1 MNLSGLGVAM
11 ITPLTLS
18 GKVDYKAIPKIVNH
32 IVEGGAKYLV
42 LMGTTS
48 ESPTLLPQER
58 EKLINAITK
67 ENNGR
72 LPMVLGIGGN
82 DTYGVVKKIT
92 ATNLDVFEA
101 ILSVSPY
108 YNKPSQEGIYHHFK
122 HISLASPKPIIVY
135 NVPSRTSSDIE
146 VETFIRIA
154 NDCTNVIGIKEACG
168 DFNKIQQL
176 IKNSPDHIQIVS
188 GDDALTLP
196 MFFAGAVGCISVLG
210 NAMPNEIS
218 RMMAFAKQQD
228 LKKAYDLQY
237 QLLDMMG
244 LIFEEGNPTGIKALM
259 EFLGLS
265 TKTVRLPLMNASAI
279 LCDKIEQKLHQSVL

>member
-48 ESPTLLPQER
+48 ESPTLLPEER
-58 EKLINAITK
+58 EKLINVITK

-92 ATNLDVFEA
+92 ATNLDAFEA

-176 IKNSPDHIQIVS
+176 IKNSPGHIQIVS
-188 GDDALTLP
+188 GDDTLTLP
-196 MFFAGAVGCISVLG
+196 MLFAGAVGCISVLG

-218 RMMAFAKQQD
+218 RMMAFVKQQD

-237 QLLDMMG
+237 QLLDMMA

-265 TKTVRLPLMNASAI
+265 TKTVRLPLMNASTI

>member
-32 IVEGGAKYLV
+32 VVEGGAKYLV

-135 NVPSRTSSDIE
+135 NVPLRTSSDIE

-237 QLLDMMG
+237 QLLDMIG

-265 TKTVRLPLMNASAI
+265 TKTVRLPLMSASPI

>member
-32 IVEGGAKYLV
+32 VVEGGAKYLV